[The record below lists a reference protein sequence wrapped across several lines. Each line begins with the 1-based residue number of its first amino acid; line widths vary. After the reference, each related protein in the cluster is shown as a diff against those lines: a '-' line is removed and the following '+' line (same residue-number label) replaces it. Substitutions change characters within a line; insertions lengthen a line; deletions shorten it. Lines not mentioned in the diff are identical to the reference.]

1 MRGNSRTLA
10 IAAIVAFFAIG
21 LVLLTGTG
29 ETAHAQELP
38 EPRGFVN
45 DFADV
50 IPADDEAAMQGIIE
64 AVQRE
69 TGAEIAVVTV
79 ESMAPYPTIE
89 DFGIALAEEWGVG
102 PEDTDAGVIL
112 MVAVEEREV
121 RIEVGYGLEGAIPDG
136 RAGAIL
142 DDFVIPYLAQNN
154 YGEGLRNGVAALAQ
168 VTANEYG
175 VEISNIEV
183 RRPQTATR
191 TGDEG
196 SGLGRLFYFLFIM
209 VFFGGRWFFW
219 PLLFAGRRG
228 VFYGGGFGSSTR
240 SGGFGGGFGGS
251 GGFGGGGFGGGGA
264 SRGF

>member
-1 MRGNSRTLA
+1 MQGRSRTLA
-10 IAAIVAFFAIG
+10 IAAILGFFAIG
-21 LVLLTGTG
+21 AVLLTGPG
-29 ETAHAQELP
+29 ETAHAQDLP
-38 EPRGFVN
+38 SPQGFVN
-45 DFADV
+45 DFAEV
-50 IPADDEAAMQGIIE
+50 IPAEDEATMQGIIE

-102 PEDTDAGVIL
+102 PEDTDAGAIL
-112 MVAVEEREV
+112 IVAVEEREV

-142 DDFVIPYLAQNN
+142 SDYVVPYLAQNN

-168 VTANEYG
+168 ITANEYG
-175 VEISNIEV
+175 VELSDIEV
-183 RRPQTATR
+183 RRPQSATR

-196 SGLGRLFYFLFIM
+196 SGVGRIFYFLFILI
-209 VFFGGRWFFW
+209 FFGGRWFFW

-228 VFYGGGFGSSTR
+228 GFYGGGFGGGG